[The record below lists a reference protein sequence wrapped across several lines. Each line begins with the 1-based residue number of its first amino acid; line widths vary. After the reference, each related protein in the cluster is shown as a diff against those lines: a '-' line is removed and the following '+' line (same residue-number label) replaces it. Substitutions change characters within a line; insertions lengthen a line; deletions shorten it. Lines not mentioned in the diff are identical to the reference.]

1 MCHVFDTSTHTHYLP
16 THWLQVVIARWKK
29 GVTFTVDNV
38 HGRLIGADGLPFLP
52 FGSYTYGV
60 LSDNQRSVP
69 ETEVP
74 FGEAVQT
81 ITDLLLC
88 FNSVQ

>member
-1 MCHVFDTSTHTHYLP
+1 MPQHTRHSP
-16 THWLQVVIARWKK
+16 THWLQVVIAKWKK

-60 LSDNQRSVP
+60 LTDNQRSVP
-69 ETEVP
+69 ETEVA
-74 FGEAVQT
+74 FGEAGHTVT
-81 ITDLLLC
+81 GLLLY
-88 FNSVQ
+88 NLVD